1 MLIIYVIITDAQIG
15 GEKIYIVLI
24 NCCHVIYHP
33 TEVVCSGKMAAN
45 RGTVV
50 KSKVLFDYTKPELHG
65 YLYKQGAL
73 HKAFKKRYFVLYPG
87 YLVYYTDETKYRSDV
102 AKNTLEVRC

>member
-1 MLIIYVIITDAQIG
+1 
-15 GEKIYIVLI
+15 
-24 NCCHVIYHP
+24 
-33 TEVVCSGKMAAN
+33 MATAK
-45 RGTVV
+45 GVV

-87 YLVYYTDETKYRSDV
+87 YLVYYTDEAKYRGDV
-102 AKNTLEVRC
+102 AKGSLQVKACLNVKRMIWSTCPCLPYTGPLARGTHSRR

>member
-1 MLIIYVIITDAQIG
+1 MY
-15 GEKIYIVLI
+15 YIALTNSPSRLLSQGLSFTLV
-24 NCCHVIYHP
+24 
-33 TEVVCSGKMAAN
+33 KMATVK
-45 RGTVV
+45 GVV

-87 YLVYYTDETKYRSDV
+87 YLVYYTDEAKYLADV
-102 AKNTLEVRC
+102 AKGSLQVKHV

>member
-1 MLIIYVIITDAQIG
+1 
-15 GEKIYIVLI
+15 
-24 NCCHVIYHP
+24 
-33 TEVVCSGKMAAN
+33 MA
-45 RGTVV
+45 TSKSVV

-87 YLVYYTDETKYRSDV
+87 YLVYYVDEAKYSADL
-102 AKNTLEVRC
+102 AKKSLQVRQACV

>member
-1 MLIIYVIITDAQIG
+1 MAT
-15 GEKIYIVLI
+15 
-24 NCCHVIYHP
+24 
-33 TEVVCSGKMAAN
+33 GK
-45 RGTVV
+45 TIV
-50 KSKVLFDYTKPELHG
+50 KSRVLFDYTKPDLHG

-102 AKNTLEVRC
+102 AKGSLQVIKCKLSH